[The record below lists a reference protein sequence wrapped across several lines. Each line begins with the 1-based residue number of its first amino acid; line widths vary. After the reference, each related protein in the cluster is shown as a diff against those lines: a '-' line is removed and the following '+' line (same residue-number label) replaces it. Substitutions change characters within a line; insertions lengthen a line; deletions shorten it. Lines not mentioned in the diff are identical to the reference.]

1 MGARTNSR
9 LPLPTI
15 AGWDEGV
22 AGMVSALQSRVDPHA
37 CTLTA
42 KFHIAR
48 RGSQCVG
55 EKRKLVIPSGKG
67 YGAGGSGAKIPGG
80 ATLVF
85 EIELMGIN

>member
-1 MGARTNSR
+1 MLSIHALTRTHAR
-9 LPLPTI
+9 
-15 AGWDEGV
+15 
-22 AGMVSALQSRVDPHA
+22 
-37 CTLTA
+37 TLTA
-42 KFHIAR
+42 KFFIAR

-85 EIELMGIN
+85 EVELVGIN

>member
-1 MGARTNSR
+1 MTRTHAR
-9 LPLPTI
+9 
-15 AGWDEGV
+15 
-22 AGMVSALQSRVDPHA
+22 
-37 CTLTA
+37 TLTA
-42 KFHIAR
+42 NFFAR

-85 EIELMGIN
+85 EVELMGIN